1 MIGRINEISALF
13 WGPFQFMI
21 LQNSVFLI
29 CILGV
34 LYFCRGRSVR
44 LLNVI
49 AFLGL
54 IKLVVPPLYYIPIP
68 LVDNF
73 VLLEINQAFTS
84 ITSFGTEVNNGAT
97 LTGQSWLFL
106 SWLAIASSVF
116 VISLCRT
123 YLLRR
128 QFSSAT
134 PITVDSLIP
143 DKHRGNILFL
153 RSNKIHSPFVFG
165 FWKHRVLLPRD
176 WDSWSV
182 AARKA
187 ALAHELA
194 HIDHRDHWLGLLQ
207 LLVRSIYFFSPL
219 VAMLNKKMDQYR
231 EIACDDSAVSSLRIS
246 PLAYTKQLV
255 HISERVVRQSM
266 GPLPASAFFHS
277 RTGIKGRVEHQ
288 LSRKENSPDKTRL
301 CRRLG
306 SVAMLIMFLPF
317 SWYYQEKAD
326 PTLVLIDLG
335 SVPAS
340 MITLANR
347 SNTGSTETV
356 CVTYDEDGKPIDTVK
371 PAPVRLTKNFRTN
384 RKVMKPLALST
395 IAAN

>member
-29 CILGV
+29 CILG
-34 LYFCRGRSVR
+34 LLFFFRGRSVR

-49 AFLGL
+49 ALLGL
-54 IKLVVPPLYYIPIP
+54 IKLLVPPLYYIHTP

-73 VLLEINQAFTS
+73 IFVEINQAFTS
-84 ITSFGTEVNNGAT
+84 ITSSGAEVSKGAT

-106 SWLAIASSVF
+106 SWLAFASSVF

-134 PITVDSLIP
+134 PITVDSLIL
-143 DKHRGNILFL
+143 DKQRKNVLFL
-153 RSNKIHSPFVFG
+153 KSDKIHSPFVFG
-165 FWKHRVLLPRD
+165 FWKHRMLLPRD

-187 ALAHELA
+187 VLAHELA
-194 HIDHRDHWLGLLQ
+194 HINHRDHWLGLLQ

-219 VAMLNKKMDQYR
+219 VAVLNKKMDQYR

-255 HISERVVRQSM
+255 SISERVVRQSM
-266 GPLPASAFFHS
+266 GPLPASAFFHN
-277 RTGIKGRVEHQ
+277 RTSIKGRVAHQ
-288 LSRKENSPDKTRL
+288 LSRRENSLDKTRL
-301 CRRLG
+301 SSRLG
-306 SVAMLIMFLPF
+306 SVALLIMFLPF
-317 SWYYQEKAD
+317 SWYYQDKAD
-326 PTLVLIDLG
+326 PSLAPMDLG
-335 SVPAS
+335 SIPAS
-340 MITLANR
+340 MITLTNK
-347 SNTGSTETV
+347 SNNGSTETV

-384 RKVMKPLALST
+384 REVMKPLAQST